1 MTNKLSKKLAISLGN
16 NLNGTNEDIEIWAYG
31 LELLLNGIIKFVL
44 IASLAAIFGIFKA
57 TILSLITF
65 AIFRHFGGGVHFST
79 YLRCLSFGVIK
90 FLILGK
96 ISYFNI
102 AISNYKL
109 LFYITL
115 FLGALTIVKWV
126 PGDTE
131 IKPMKNKKDRRRQ
144 KLKTTVVLTIWI
156 TIVQY
161 LNRLN
166 NIQYILP
173 IVLGAFT
180 SFTFITPFGYWII
193 DSIDKYLDKTKAKY
207 GEVK

>member
-1 MTNKLSKKLAISLGN
+1 MTNKISKKLALSLGN

-31 LELLLNGIIKFVL
+31 LELLLNGIIKFAFIV
-44 IASLAAIFGIFKA
+44 SLAAIFGIFKA

-79 YLRCLSFGVIK
+79 YLRCLTSGIII

-96 ISYFNI
+96 ISCFNI
-102 AISNYKL
+102 VISNYKF

-115 FLGALTIVKWV
+115 FLGILTIAKWI
-126 PGDTE
+126 PGDTK
-131 IKPMKNKKDRRRQ
+131 IKPMKNKEDRRKQ
-144 KLKTTVVLTIWI
+144 KLKTTVVLIIWI

-193 DSIDKYLDKTKAKY
+193 NSIDKYLDKTKAKY